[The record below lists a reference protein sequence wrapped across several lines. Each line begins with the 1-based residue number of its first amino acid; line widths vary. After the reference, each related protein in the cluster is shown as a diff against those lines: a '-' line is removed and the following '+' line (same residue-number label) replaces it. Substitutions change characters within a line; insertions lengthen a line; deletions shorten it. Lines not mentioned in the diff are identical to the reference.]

1 MRLAD
6 FGLPAVM
13 ECKRCHEIREIDNGG
28 VPCDPDHPYYHKW
41 ICDKC
46 MDEIQSEEVN
56 EDAAD
61 QTT

>member
-13 ECKRCHEIREIDNGG
+13 ECERCH
-28 VPCDPDHPYYHKW
+28 
-41 ICDKC
+41 
-46 MDEIQSEEVN
+46 EIQSEEVSK
-56 EDAAD
+56 DAAD